1 MVVPGLAEVA
11 RVTFVQKGGRV
22 RLLEWQG
29 REILIREGIAVPEGE
44 VVTEPA
50 EARRV
55 AERLKRPVVL
65 KAQVPVGGRG
75 KAGGIRLA
83 RTPEEAEA
91 VARGL
96 LGQSLKGFPV
106 EKLLVVEAVEANAE
120 HYLGLILDRS
130 ARMPLFLY
138 SSRGGVD
145 IEEVARES
153 PELVSK
159 VHIPPL
165 EGPAAFRLRRLFALA
180 PKDLRPAL
188 MDVAQK
194 LWSAFLRY
202 EANLLEINPLAE
214 REGQLLAL
222 DAKVIIDEDHS
233 PGPQFQGFEEAQVDL
248 VEAEAKKAGM
258 SYVRLDGDIGILGNG
273 AGLVMA
279 TLDLVVQA
287 GGRPA
292 NFLDIGGGARAE
304 RVKTGIELIPRDERV
319 KVLFVNVFG
328 GITRCDEVA
337 RGVVEAQHSRSL
349 PVVIRLVGTNEEEGQ
364 RILASAGF
372 VPVRTM
378 EEGAAKAVALA
389 KEARCAQ

>member
-1 MVVPGLAEVA
+1 M
-11 RVTFVQKGGRV
+11 

-29 REILIREGIAVPEGE
+29 RAILAGEGIPVPEGE
-44 VVTEPA
+44 VVTSPE
-50 EARRV
+50 EARNI
-55 AERLKRPVVL
+55 AEKLGRPVVL

-83 RTPEEAEA
+83 QTPQEAEQ
-91 VARGL
+91 VAQAL
-96 LGQSLKGFPV
+96 LGSTIKGIPV
-106 EKLLVVEAVEANAE
+106 RKLLVVEAVQPQAE
-120 HYLGLILDRS
+120 HYLGIIIDRS
-130 ARMPLFLY
+130 SRTPLFLY
-138 SSRGGVD
+138 SPKGGVD

-153 PELVSK
+153 PELLSK
-159 VHIPPL
+159 VRIPPL
-165 EGPAAFRLRRLFALA
+165 EGPAVFRLRRLFSLA
-180 PKDLRPAL
+180 PKALQPAL
-188 MDVAQK
+188 IDVAKK

-202 EANLLEINPLAE
+202 EANLVEINPLAE
-214 REGQLLAL
+214 CDGKLLAL
-222 DAKVIIDEDHS
+222 DAKVIIDDDHS
-233 PGPQFQGFEEAQVDL
+233 PGPQFAGLAEEVVDPL
-248 VEAEAKKAGM
+248 EAEARQAGM

-279 TLDLVVQA
+279 TLDLVTQA

-304 RVKTGIELIPRDERV
+304 RVKTGIELILRDGRA

-337 RGVVEAQHSRSL
+337 RGVVEALAGKSI
-349 PVVIRLVGTNEEEGQ
+349 PVVIRLVGTNEEEGR
-364 RILASAGF
+364 RILAGAGF

-389 KEARCAQ
+389 KEAGCAN